1 MSEHTGAAKMTRR
14 HHLGT
19 RIAPK
24 HLAIGLLYLALTAG
38 AVLAL
43 LPFAWMVSTS
53 LKHLPEVFR
62 WPIEWLPDE
71 PVWENYA
78 TVFSFVPFLRFYAN
92 TVYVTSLT
100 TLGLLATSCMAGYA
114 FARLRFPARDVLFLV
129 YLGTMM
135 IPGQVTL
142 IPRFITMRL
151 LHWIDTYQALIV
163 PGMFSAFGAFL
174 MRQFFMGIPRSLDDA
189 AILDGASHLDIFW
202 RICLPLSRPAI
213 ATLII
218 FAFVGSWNDFLW
230 PLVVT
235 NSVEK
240 LVLSVGLSHFQD
252 MYYTEWTLLMAA
264 SVMTMVPVLLVYA
277 LAQRYFVQGIALT
290 GIKG

>member
-1 MSEHTGAAKMTRR
+1 MSSRTGLRAG
-14 HHLGT
+14 H
-19 RIAPK
+19 RIAWLGRWITAK
-24 HLAIGLLYLALTAG
+24 RLRLGLLYLFLTAG
-38 AVLAL
+38 ASLAM
-43 LPFAWMVSTS
+43 LPFVWMISTS

-71 PVWENYA
+71 PVWENYG
-78 TVFSFVPFLRFYAN
+78 TVFSYVPFLRFYAN
-92 TVYVTSLT
+92 TAYVTLAR
-100 TLGLLATSCMAGYA
+100 TLGVVLTSTMAGYA
-114 FARLRFPARDVLFLV
+114 FSRLRFRGRDALFLI

-151 LHWIDTYQALIV
+151 LDWIDTYQALIV
-163 PGMFSAFGAFL
+163 PGMFSAFGVFL

-189 AILDGASHLDIFW
+189 AIIDGASHLDIYW
-202 RICLPLSRPAI
+202 RICLPLSKPAI

-218 FAFVGSWNDFLW
+218 FTFVGSWNDFLW

-235 NSVEK
+235 HSVDK

-252 MYYTEWTLLMAA
+252 LYYTEWTLLMAA
-264 SVMTMVPVLLVYA
+264 SVMAMIPVVAVYV

>member
-1 MSEHTGAAKMTRR
+1 MSSDGDTVARAR
-14 HHLGT
+14 LFNL
-19 RIAPK
+19 RITPVGMAR
-24 HLAIGLLYLALTAG
+24 GLLYLVLIAG
-38 AVLAL
+38 AALAL
-43 LPFAWMVSTS
+43 VPFVWMVSTS
-53 LKHLPEVFR
+53 LKRLPEVAR
-62 WPIEWLPDE
+62 WPIQWIPSD
-71 PVWENYA
+71 PQWQNYA
-78 TVFSFVPFLRFYAN
+78 TVFSHVPFLRFYAN
-92 TVYVTSLT
+92 TAFVTLLRTS
-100 TLGLLATSCMAGYA
+100 GLLVTSCMAGYA
-114 FARLRFPARDVLFLV
+114 FARLRFPGRDAIFLI

-135 IPGQVTL
+135 VPGQVTL

-151 LHWIDTYQALIV
+151 LTWIDTYQALIV
-163 PGMFSAFGAFL
+163 PGVFSAFGVFL

-189 AILDGASHLDIFW
+189 AILDGANHFDIF
-202 RICLPLSRPAI
+202 RRVCVPLSTPAI

-230 PLVVT
+230 PLVIT

-252 MYYTEWTLLMAA
+252 LYYTEWTLLMAA
-264 SVMTMVPVLLVYA
+264 SVMAMAPVLAIYV

>member
-1 MSEHTGAAKMTRR
+1 MSNRIGRGEVVGTRR
-14 HHLGT
+14 FLVRLTSGY
-19 RIAPK
+19 
-24 HLAIGLLYLALTAG
+24 LAIGLLYLVLLAG

-43 LPFAWMVSTS
+43 LPFVWMVSTS

-71 PVWENYA
+71 PVWENYV
-78 TVFSFVPFLRFYAN
+78 TVFSYVPFLRFYAN
-92 TVYVTSLT
+92 TAYVTLMS
-100 TLGLLATSCMAGYA
+100 TLGLLVTSCMAGYA
-114 FARLRFPARDVLFLV
+114 FARLRFPGRDAVFLI

-189 AILDGASHLDIFW
+189 AILDGASHWDIFW
-202 RICLPLSRPAI
+202 RICLPLSKPAI

-252 MYYTEWTLLMAA
+252 LYYTEWTLLMAA
-264 SVMTMVPVLLVYA
+264 SVMAMIPVLLVYV
-277 LAQRYFVQGIALT
+277 LAQRYFVQGITLT

>member
-1 MSEHTGAAKMTRR
+1 MSKGTGMAEAVGRR
-14 HHLGT
+14 RFRV
-19 RIAPK
+19 RITPK
-24 HLAIGLLYLALTAG
+24 HLAIGLLYLVLIAG
-38 AVLAL
+38 SVLAL

-53 LKHLPEVFR
+53 LKRLPEVFR

-71 PVWENYA
+71 PVWENYV

-92 TVYVTSLT
+92 TAYVTLLS
-100 TLGLLATSCMAGYA
+100 TLGLLVTSCMAGYA
-114 FARLRFPARDVLFLV
+114 FARLRFPGRDVLFLI

-202 RICLPLSRPAI
+202 RICLPLSKPAI

-264 SVMTMVPVLLVYA
+264 SVMTMIPVLLIYV